1 MAKVKSLM
9 MELQDEFY
17 AKALPIVKDCDS
29 AWEAQKKVEKLR
41 KAEYNWLDQFA
52 IAEEVEI
59 AWNAS

>member
-9 MELQDEFY
+9 MDLQEEFY
-17 AKALPIVKDCDS
+17 TKALPILKDCDS
-29 AWEAQKKVEKLR
+29 IWEAQKEVEKLR

>member
-17 AKALPIVKDCDS
+17 TKALPILKDCDS
-29 AWEAQKKVEKLR
+29 ICEAQKKVEKLR

>member
-17 AKALPIVKDCDS
+17 TKALPILKDCDS
-29 AWEAQKKVEKLR
+29 IWEAQKKVEKLR

-59 AWNAS
+59 GWKGS

>member
-17 AKALPIVKDCDS
+17 TKAIPILKDCDS
-29 AWEAQKKVEKLR
+29 IWEAQKKVEKLR

>member
-41 KAEYNWLDQFA
+41 KAEYNWLDQFV
-52 IAEEVEI
+52 IAEEVEN

>member
-17 AKALPIVKDCDS
+17 TKALPILKDCDS

-52 IAEEVEI
+52 IAEEVEN
-59 AWNAS
+59 AWYVS

>member
-17 AKALPIVKDCDS
+17 TKALPILKDCDS
-29 AWEAQKKVEKLR
+29 VWEAQKKVEKLR

-59 AWNAS
+59 ALNAS

>member
-1 MAKVKSLM
+1 MGKVKSLM
-9 MELQDEFY
+9 MDLQEEFY
-17 AKALPIVKDCDS
+17 TRALPILKDCDS
-29 AWEAQKKVEKLR
+29 IWEAQKKVEKLR

>member
-17 AKALPIVKDCDS
+17 TKALPILKDCDS
-29 AWEAQKKVEKLR
+29 IWEAQKKVEKLR

-52 IAEEVEI
+52 IAEEEEI

>member
-1 MAKVKSLM
+1 MAKAKSLM

-17 AKALPIVKDCDS
+17 TKALPILKDCDS
-29 AWEAQKKVEKLR
+29 IWEAQKKVEKLR
-41 KAEYNWLDQFA
+41 KAEYNWLDQFS

>member
-9 MELQDEFY
+9 MDLQEEFY
-17 AKALPIVKDCDS
+17 TRALPILKDCDS

-41 KAEYNWLDQFA
+41 KAEYNWLDQFSV
-52 IAEEVEI
+52 AEEVEI

>member
-17 AKALPIVKDCDS
+17 TKALPVLKDCDS
-29 AWEAQKKVEKLR
+29 IWEAQKKVEKLR

>member
-9 MELQDEFY
+9 MDLQEEFY
-17 AKALPIVKDCDS
+17 TKALPILKDCDS
-29 AWEAQKKVEKLR
+29 IWEAQKKVEKLR

>member
-17 AKALPIVKDCDS
+17 TKALPILKDCDS

-41 KAEYNWLDQFA
+41 TAEYNWLVQFA

>member
-17 AKALPIVKDCDS
+17 TRALPILKDCDS

-52 IAEEVEI
+52 IAEEVEN

>member
-17 AKALPIVKDCDS
+17 TKALPIVKDSDS

-41 KAEYNWLDQFA
+41 KAEYN
-52 IAEEVEI
+52 
-59 AWNAS
+59 

>member
-17 AKALPIVKDCDS
+17 TKAHPILKDCDS
-29 AWEAQKKVEKLR
+29 IWEAQKKVEKLR

>member
-17 AKALPIVKDCDS
+17 TKALPILKDCDS
-29 AWEAQKKVEKLR
+29 IWEAQKKVEKLR
-41 KAEYNWLDQFA
+41 KAEYNWLDQFS

>member
-17 AKALPIVKDCDS
+17 TKALSILKDCDS
-29 AWEAQKKVEKLR
+29 IWEAQKKVEKLR

>member
-9 MELQDEFY
+9 MDLQDEFY
-17 AKALPIVKDCDS
+17 TKALPILKDCDS
-29 AWEAQKKVEKLR
+29 AWEAQKRVEKLR

>member
-9 MELQDEFY
+9 MDLQEEFY
-17 AKALPIVKDCDS
+17 TRALPILKDCDS

>member
-17 AKALPIVKDCDS
+17 TKGLPILKDCDS
-29 AWEAQKKVEKLR
+29 IWEAQKKVEKLR

>member
-17 AKALPIVKDCDS
+17 TKALPILKNCDS
-29 AWEAQKKVEKLR
+29 VWEAQKKIEKLR

>member
-17 AKALPIVKDCDS
+17 TKALPILKDCES
-29 AWEAQKKVEKLR
+29 IWEAQKKVEKLR

>member
-17 AKALPIVKDCDS
+17 TKALPILKDCDS
-29 AWEAQKKVEKLR
+29 IWEAQKKVEKLR
-41 KAEYNWLDQFA
+41 KTEYNWLDQFA

>member
-17 AKALPIVKDCDS
+17 TRALPILKDCDS
-29 AWEAQKKVEKLR
+29 IWEAQKKVEKLR

>member
-9 MELQDEFY
+9 MDLQEEFY
-17 AKALPIVKDCDS
+17 TRALPILKDCDS
-29 AWEAQKKVEKLR
+29 IWEAQKKVERLR

>member
-41 KAEYNWLDQFA
+41 KAEYNWLDQFSV
-52 IAEEVEI
+52 AEEVEN
-59 AWNAS
+59 AWYAS

>member
-9 MELQDEFY
+9 MDLQEEFY
-17 AKALPIVKDCDS
+17 TRALPILKDCDS
-29 AWEAQKKVEKLR
+29 VWEAQKKVEKLR
-41 KAEYNWLDQFA
+41 KAEYNWLDKFA

>member
-9 MELQDEFY
+9 MDLQEEFY
-17 AKALPIVKDCDS
+17 TRALPILKDCDS
-29 AWEAQKKVEKLR
+29 IWEAQKKVEKLR

-52 IAEEVEI
+52 IAEEVET

>member
-9 MELQDEFY
+9 MDLQEEFY
-17 AKALPIVKDCDS
+17 ARALPILKDCDS
-29 AWEAQKKVEKLR
+29 IWEAQKKVEKLR

>member
-17 AKALPIVKDCDS
+17 TKALPILKECDS
-29 AWEAQKKVEKLR
+29 IWEAQKKVEKLR